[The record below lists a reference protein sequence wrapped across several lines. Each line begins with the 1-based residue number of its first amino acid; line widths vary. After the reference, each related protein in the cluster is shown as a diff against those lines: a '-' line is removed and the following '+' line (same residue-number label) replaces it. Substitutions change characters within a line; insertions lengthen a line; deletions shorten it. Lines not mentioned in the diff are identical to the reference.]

1 MCASSAVAINLLVL
15 FSDFSYHTFCVCILF
30 LLDLVPFFS
39 FASIWMWRCY
49 FCFFHRKKLLEI
61 RAHPWEPNCV
71 VGIKFIFFVPF
82 LSLQWK
88 IDVNANTK
96 RQKKQRK
103 IRQQRRQKWC
113 SKKMD
118 KTLRHFLQ
126 NKEYKLIKNSKHV
139 LERTNGKISQHDQD
153 HKNVAYHWRKQ
164 RSKLKAFLWI
174 LVSTF
179 TIRSINMYTTHY

>member
-1 MCASSAVAINLLVL
+1 MLIEMCASSAVAINLLVL

-88 IDVNANTK
+88 IDVNANIK
-96 RQKKQRK
+96 RQKKTK
-103 IRQQRRQKWC
+103 ENTSTKATKMMF
-113 SKKMD
+113 KKMD
-118 KTLRHFLQ
+118 KTLRHICR
-126 NKEYKLIKNSKHV
+126 IKN
-139 LERTNGKISQHDQD
+139 TN
-153 HKNVAYHWRKQ
+153 
-164 RSKLKAFLWI
+164 
-174 LVSTF
+174 
-179 TIRSINMYTTHY
+179 